1 MGVYFETYGTFIK
14 TIVKAIENINEECIF
29 NFDSSGLH
37 IKISDVYKYKML
49 ELKIDKDDLKEY
61 YCDNPL
67 ELGIVIDRIK
77 DVTKTLK
84 AKDTISFTY
93 ESGGNNLILKAG
105 GLSRSVKLI
114 DINMIGKV
122 PSLVGA
128 EKELSDGYQATIKA
142 NPLKTFLRAASN
154 AISFDV
160 STEDDYLHLT
170 SESDEGLIEIE
181 WVESPISPKGYGST
195 TNYSVVETTK
205 SISTIGDAA
214 NIRGCQG
221 GVWEIKWGLGN
232 HSYIR
237 AMVAPRV

>member
-14 TIVKAIENINEECIF
+14 TIVKAIESINEECIF
-29 NFDSSGLH
+29 NFDSSGMH

-49 ELKIDKDDLKEY
+49 ELKIDKEDLINYQCEK
-61 YCDNPL
+61 PV

-84 AKDTISFTY
+84 AKDMMSFTF
-93 ESGGNNLILKAG
+93 ENGGNNVTLKAG
-105 GLSRSVKLI
+105 GLSRSVKLV

-122 PSLVGA
+122 PSLMGA
-128 EKELSDGYQATIKA
+128 EKELSDGYTTQIPT
-142 NPLKTFLRAASN
+142 NSLKTFLRAASN

-160 STEDDYLHLT
+160 STHKDYLYLT

-181 WVESPISPKGYGST
+181 WDDAPISPLGYHST

-205 SISTIGDAA
+205 AISTIGDAA
-214 NIRGCQG
+214 SIRGCQG
-221 GVWEIKWGLGN
+221 GVLELKWRLGN
-232 HSYIR
+232 HSHIR